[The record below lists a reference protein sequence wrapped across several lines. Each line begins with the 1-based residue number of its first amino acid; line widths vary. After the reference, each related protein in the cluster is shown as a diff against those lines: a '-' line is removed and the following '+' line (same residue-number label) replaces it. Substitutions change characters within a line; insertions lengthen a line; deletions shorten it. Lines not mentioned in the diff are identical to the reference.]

1 MREKL
6 ENLIQNIL
14 RKMESV
20 QNLNAEKENQNVK
33 LLEKLNQKEMELG
46 EIASKISLKSQIKK
60 ILLQINQNLGN
71 KKELL

>member
-71 KKELL
+71 KNDL